1 MADYLNIPNIRHLR
15 MAQAIGQ
22 FAGVSSASRHLNI
35 SQPAVT
41 QAIAN
46 LEEQL
51 GAIVFERRATGT
63 YVTTVGKRFLLR
75 VDRFF
80 EILEGAIYSALCKS
94 DNQPGRQLP
103 LIEQFVT
110 TTQLKALVVASEPE
124 TLEDRASAMKMSV
137 ASLHRSARALERSLG
152 VPLLE
157 RSARGNIC
165 NAAGEMLA
173 REVRRAAR
181 EIEFGRAEI
190 KLDHDNED
198 MEILVGMLPM
208 AGTFE
213 LASGIRRFAAACPS
227 TRVTIQAGTYRAL
240 TDDLLNC
247 RIDMIFG
254 LLQSSGGEPGIE
266 EELLYTDSY
275 VVVCRPGHPLTK
287 LREITAEALLD
298 YDWIVPARRT
308 QRRANI
314 DMLFAPTGQTP
325 RGNVEV
331 NSYNCT
337 RTLLLESDM
346 VTVMSRSEVRLDA
359 KIGTLTFL
367 PCAGLGGAMP
377 KGVTTRAGWL
387 PTERHEQFLDCLR
400 RETAETTY
408 GVVSRPDIALVS

>member
-1 MADYLNIPNIRHLR
+1 MADYLDIPNIRHLR
-15 MAQAIGQ
+15 MAQAIGR

-51 GAIVFERRATGT
+51 GTAIFDRRATGT
-63 YVTTVGKRFLLR
+63 YVTDIGKRFLVR

-80 EILEGAIYSALCKS
+80 EILESAIYSTLNNAGE
-94 DNQPGRQLP
+94 QPGRQLP

-110 TTQLKALVVASEPE
+110 TTQLKALVVASEPA
-124 TLEDRASAMKMSV
+124 TLEATAAAMKMSV

-152 VPLLE
+152 APLLE
-157 RSARGNIC
+157 RAARGNVC
-165 NAAGEMLA
+165 NAAGEFLA

-190 KLDHDNED
+190 TLDHDNED
-198 MEILVGMLPM
+198 LEIMVGMLPM

-213 LASGIRRFAAACPS
+213 LASGIRRFAKTHPS
-227 TRVTIQAGTYRAL
+227 TRVTIQSGTYRAL
-240 TDDLLNC
+240 LDDLLNC

-254 LLQSSGGEPGIE
+254 LLHSPDWEPEIE

-275 VVVCRPGHPLTK
+275 CVVCRPGHPLTR
-287 LREITAEALLD
+287 LREITAEALRD
-298 YDWIVPARRT
+298 YDWIVPAKRT
-308 QRRANI
+308 QRRRNI
-314 DMLFAPTGQTP
+314 EALFASTGRQP

-331 NSYNCT
+331 NSYNCA

-359 KIGTLTFL
+359 KLGTLTFL
-367 PCAGLGGAMP
+367 PCAGLGGEMP
-377 KGVTTRAGWL
+377 KGLTTRLGWL
-387 PTERHEQFLDCLR
+387 PTERHEQFLECLR
-400 RETAETTY
+400 YETADTTY
-408 GVVSRPDIALVS
+408 GTVRRPEVALVS